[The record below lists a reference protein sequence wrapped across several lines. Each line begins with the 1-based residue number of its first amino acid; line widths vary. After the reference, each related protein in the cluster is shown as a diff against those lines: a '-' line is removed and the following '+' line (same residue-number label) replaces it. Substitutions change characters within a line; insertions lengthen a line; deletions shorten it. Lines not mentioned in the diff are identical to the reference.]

1 MYKSSAMISSI
12 SAVTFEAYGKPSEV
26 VRVSRLD
33 LPGILPNEVLIKTMM
48 APINPADLN
57 ILEGTYA
64 ALPESLP
71 AIAGTE
77 SIGVITAKGVAVPNT
92 FKVGQQVVAPLRP
105 GRWCEAYIAS
115 HEQLIGVPPGI
126 PPEQAAMISVNPPT
140 AWRLLHDFAKLNPGD
155 WVIQNAANSGVGRAV
170 IQIAKSKKLKT
181 VSIVRRPERVEE
193 LKALGADVVV
203 VHNEHM
209 NQEIREQTDGAKLR
223 LGLNGTGGHILSDM
237 VKQLSPGGTVV
248 TYGAMA
254 KKPFMLSNAQFI
266 FRDIRAC
273 GFWITAWYRNAKGT
287 DIQEM
292 FLDLSGLM
300 KSGKIHVPV
309 EQVYPMREIQAAIEH
324 ADREGRSGKIL
335 LGIG

>member
-1 MYKSSAMISSI
+1 MKNKAIVFS
-12 SAVTFEAYGKPSEV
+12 EHGKP
-26 VRVSRLD
+26 D
-33 LPGILPNEVLIKTMM
+33 EVLRLVESGLSGPTTGEVGLRML
-48 APINPADLN
+48 AASINPSDLG
-57 ILEGTYA
+57 IIGGTYGTLPPLPAVAGLEG
-64 ALPESLP
+64 
-71 AIAGTE
+71 IAE
-77 SIGVITAKGVAVPNT
+77 IVEIGKEVSNLGLGDRVRIPHGIGAWQTHLLSPAKGLVKIP
-92 FKVGQQVVAPLRP
+92 R
-105 GRWCEAYIAS
+105 
-115 HEQLIGVPPGI
+115 GI
-126 PPEQAAMISVNPPT
+126 PTEQAATAFVNPPT
-140 AWRLLHDFAKLNPGD
+140 ALLLLQEVTNLEPGD

-170 IQIAKSKKLKT
+170 IQIAKSKQLKT

-209 NQEIREQTDGAKLR
+209 NREIREQTGGAKLR

-254 KKPFMLSNAQFI
+254 RKPFMLSNAQLI